1 MANRTKLHL
10 STTHNLTVKEQGP
23 EGWQFHRVC
32 GEFTISHS
40 KLLFLF
46 WSWQKGFFCKS
57 SNMIWQ
63 LVFVIFHLL
72 AESVFNTRLWMEEA
86 ILEFPAT
93 CGFWFEEDGFQRKSH
108 IHYKSQRRRRSM
120 TRPSDT
126 CQPYPKDLA
135 TSHFGRRLP
144 VPGDDSLPNKSANDL
159 SNCDLVK
166 LQMIIRIIWSFCA
179 HQCKTVDQGS
189 LTLRSPGQNR
199 MR

>member
-1 MANRTKLHL
+1 MENRTNFANKYNRQ
-10 STTHNLTVKEQGP
+10 SNSGRAGIRGLTVSSCLWGVYDFSFKALIK
-23 EGWQFHRVC
+23 R
-32 GEFTISHS
+32 
-40 KLLFLF
+40 LFLF

-93 CGFWFEEDGFQRKSH
+93 CGFWFEEDWFQRKSH

-144 VPGDDSLPNKSANDL
+144 VPGDDSSPNKSANDL
-159 SNCDLVK
+159 S
-166 LQMIIRIIWSFCA
+166 IIVIR
-179 HQCKTVDQGS
+179 
-189 LTLRSPGQNR
+189 
-199 MR
+199 